1 MFSTELF
8 TQTLISGLMIGV
20 LYALM
25 ALGITFIYSIVRMI
39 NWAMGE
45 FYMLGSYIQYVAVAY
60 ALGPKLWWLAV
71 IISTAG
77 TFLIGYLIEP
87 ILIKPMHARAM
98 ERRDDYATVVTIA
111 LLLMLRSLAVA
122 IGGPYQFRPE
132 TNLPIMWVGPLP
144 MEGARVAACLCALL
158 ALALFYVLMS
168 KTWMGLAL
176 RATAQNRVAAQTS
189 GVDVF
194 RLDAV
199 AFERTLTGEDL
210 LAYLRQRLP
219 AADVPRVVV
228 LDNASMHTSKVFKAH
243 RKALADEG
251 VYLYYLPA
259 YSPQLN
265 KIEGIFKQVKHHEI
279 AKRSHT
285 TRAELRLSVE
295 QGFDS
300 YARKLR
306 DKRCGQSRPAA

>member
-1 MFSTELF
+1 MYSTELLI
-8 TQTLISGLMIGV
+8 QTLISGVMIGV

-60 ALGPKLWWLAV
+60 AFGRNYWWLA
-71 IISTAG
+71 IIVSTAG
-77 TFLIGYLIEP
+77 TFLIGYLLEP

-122 IGGPYQFRPE
+122 IGGPYQYRPE

-144 MEGARVAACLCALL
+144 MEGARVMASVFALV
-158 ALALFYVLMS
+158 ALALFWLVIS
-168 KTWMGLAL
+168 KTWIGLAL
-176 RATAQNRVAAQTS
+176 RAAAQNRVAAQTS

-199 AFERTLTGEDL
+199 AFAIGVALAGLAGAL
-210 LAYLRQRLP
+210 LAPLFLVYPTNGAVTTVKGFEIIVIGGLGSIPGALIGGVLLGVVESLG
-219 AADVPRVVV
+219 AAFISSPYQNAYGFV
-228 LDNASMHTSKVFKAH
+228 LV
-243 RKALADEG
+243 L
-251 VYLYYLPA
+251 LIL
-259 YSPQLN
+259 L
-265 KIEGIFKQVKHHEI
+265 I
-279 AKRSHT
+279 
-285 TRAELRLSVE
+285 
-295 QGFDS
+295 
-300 YARKLR
+300 
-306 DKRCGQSRPAA
+306 RPYGLFGERGREA